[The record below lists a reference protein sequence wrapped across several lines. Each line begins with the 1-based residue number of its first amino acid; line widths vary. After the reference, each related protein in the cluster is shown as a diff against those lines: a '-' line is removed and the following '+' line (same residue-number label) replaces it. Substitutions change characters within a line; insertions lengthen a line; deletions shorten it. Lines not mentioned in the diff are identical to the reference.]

1 MVLSWDG
8 KGYPRRLSGED
19 IPLTARI
26 LCVADCFDAIT
37 TKRCYQDPR
46 EVDRALQIMEDGA
59 GTQFDP
65 TLATLFVE
73 KFREGVIEL
82 QLGRAIE

>member
-1 MVLSWDG
+1 
-8 KGYPRRLSGED
+8 
-19 IPLTARI
+19 
-26 LCVADCFDAIT
+26 
-37 TKRCYQDPR
+37 
-46 EVDRALQIMEDGA
+46 MEDGA

-82 QLGRAIE
+82 QLGRAIEQCGFW